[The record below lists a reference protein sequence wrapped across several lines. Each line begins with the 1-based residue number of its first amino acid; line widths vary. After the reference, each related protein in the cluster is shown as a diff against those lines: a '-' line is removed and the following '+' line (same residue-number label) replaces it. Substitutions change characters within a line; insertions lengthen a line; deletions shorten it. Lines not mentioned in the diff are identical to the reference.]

1 MRARWVGLALALA
14 CAPGG
19 SGEDEGTE
27 TAGTTEADEP
37 GVRVVGQ
44 VDVIEL
50 CGVDG
55 AKVVSFRARRI
66 GCVPGPPAPCTIP
79 VDPYQEIVG
88 DAATC
93 PASHTA
99 LDMRVVIESPGR
111 YQIEA
116 QALTEGGYVGRCF
129 GPGGADEVAVTQAQ
143 IDERAG
149 VAVAA
154 RAGPCVVP

>member
-1 MRARWVGLALALA
+1 MGQALALALA
-14 CAPGG
+14 CAPAGPG
-19 SGEDEGTE
+19 DETE
-27 TAGTTEADEP
+27 TAGASSTGAAEP

-66 GCVPGPPAPCTIP
+66 GCVPGPPAPCTIA
-79 VDPYQEIVG
+79 VDPYEEIVG

-99 LDMRVVIESPGR
+99 LDMAVRVESPGR

-129 GPGGADEVAVTQAQ
+129 GPGGGDEVEVSLEQ
-143 IDERAG
+143 IEERATL
-149 VAVAA
+149 AVSA
-154 RAGPCVVP
+154 RAGPCVIP